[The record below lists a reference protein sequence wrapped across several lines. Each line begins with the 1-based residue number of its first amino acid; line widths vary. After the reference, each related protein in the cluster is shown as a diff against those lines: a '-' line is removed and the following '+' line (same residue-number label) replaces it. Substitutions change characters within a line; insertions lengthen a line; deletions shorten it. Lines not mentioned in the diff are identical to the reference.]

1 MATTIA
7 TINLTSSDLLSSA
20 LAFSS
25 TNSLTAAG
33 SATGL
38 TLTSADATSD
48 ALSFT
53 VADSLNIT
61 NKVIT
66 PSRVK
71 TSTSDL
77 TLFAS
82 GSYSRSYVY
91 LKNMDDTIAM
101 DVDFGSTAAFNI
113 KPGEFAFFPWH
124 ASQNIVVA
132 ADSGT
137 PVLEY
142 ALFEA

>member
-1 MATTIA
+1 MATLTPTLTLVSTDA
-7 TINLTSSDLLSSA
+7 TTDA
-20 LAFSS
+20 LNFSV
-25 TNSLTAAG
+25 TDSLTI
-33 SATGL
+33 S
-38 TLTSADATSD
+38 
-48 ALSFT
+48 
-53 VADSLNIT
+53 
-61 NKVIT
+61 NKVIS

-71 TSTSDL
+71 TSTGDL
-77 TLFAS
+77 TLLAS
-82 GSYSRSYVY
+82 SSYSRSYVY

-101 DVDFGSTAAFNI
+101 DVDFGSTASFNI

-142 ALFEA
+142 AIFEA

>member
-1 MATTIA
+1 MATLIP
-7 TINLTSSDLLSSA
+7 I
-20 LAFSS
+20 
-25 TNSLTAAG
+25 
-33 SATGL
+33 L
-38 TLTSADATSD
+38 TLTSADVTSD

-53 VADSLNIT
+53 VTDSLNIT

-91 LKNMDDTIAM
+91 LKNIDDSIAM
-101 DVDFGSTAAFNI
+101 DIDFGSTASFNI
-113 KPGEFAFFPWH
+113 RPGEFAWFPWH

-137 PVLEY
+137 PILEY
-142 ALFEA
+142 AIFEA

>member
-1 MATTIA
+1 MAT
-7 TINLTSSDLLSSA
+7 LTP
-20 LAFSS
+20 
-25 TNSLTAAG
+25 T
-33 SATGL
+33 L
-38 TLTSADATSD
+38 TLVCTDATSD
-48 ALSFT
+48 E
-53 VADSLNIT
+53 LNFSVTDTLTIAQ
-61 NKVIT
+61 KVIA
-66 PSRVK
+66 PSKVK

-101 DVDFGSTAAFNI
+101 DVDFGSTASFNI
-113 KPGEFAFFPWH
+113 RPGEFAFFPWH

-137 PVLEY
+137 PYLEY
-142 ALFEA
+142 AIFEA

>member
-1 MATTIA
+1 MAT
-7 TINLTSSDLLSSA
+7 LTP
-20 LAFSS
+20 
-25 TNSLTAAG
+25 T
-33 SATGL
+33 L
-38 TLTSADATSD
+38 TLTSTDATTD
-48 ALSFT
+48 QLSFSVT
-53 VADSLNIT
+53 DSLSIAQ
-61 NKVIT
+61 KVIA

-71 TSTSDL
+71 TSTGDL

-82 GSYSRSYVY
+82 SSYSRSYVY

-113 KPGEFAFFPWH
+113 RPGEFAFFPWH

-142 ALFEA
+142 AIFEA